1 MSHHA
6 KFNTD
11 ILKRDFSI
19 LHVANVVTYT
29 CIHPHVRTCMHTCI
43 HTNAYHTVSL
53 GSFQGKE
60 IFMGGLNPQ
69 KLNT

>member
-29 CIHPHVRTCMHTCI
+29 CIHAHVHACI
-43 HTNAYHTVSL
+43 HAYIQMRT
-53 GSFQGKE
+53 
-60 IFMGGLNPQ
+60 IP
-69 KLNT
+69 